1 MQQNIEHP
9 ENDACYEGLAVNKGI
24 EQPDPVN
31 PAIAERLKHL
41 KKKTLTADEYVTGI
55 FRGDINIL
63 SQAITLVESA
73 RIDQY
78 DERRNA
84 VHGDPAVDA
93 GNLRLLCERFFR
105 LLHYWGKQ

>member
-41 KKKTLTADEYVTGI
+41 KKKRKCIWEI
-55 FRGDINIL
+55 
-63 SQAITLVESA
+63 Q
-73 RIDQY
+73 RIYMVQTVK
-78 DERRNA
+78 ERP
-84 VHGDPAVDA
+84 VLPM
-93 GNLRLLCERFFR
+93 
-105 LLHYWGKQ
+105 LLHMRFAVYRFGVKKVRNV

>member
-9 ENDACYEGLAVNKGI
+9 ENEACYEGLAVNKGI

-41 KKKTLTADEYVTGI
+41 RKKTLTADEYVAGI
-55 FRGDINIL
+55 LRGDINIL

-73 RIDQY
+73 RIDR
-78 DERRNA
+78 D
-84 VHGDPAVDA
+84 HGSTRSREKYFHR
-93 GNLRLLCERFFR
+93 GFR
-105 LLHYWGKQ
+105 EIPHRTRTQNCRASHRPE

>member
-9 ENDACYEGLAVNKGI
+9 ENDACYESLAVNKGI

-73 RIDQY
+73 RIDHQAMAQEVINRCLPNTGKS
-78 DERRNA
+78 DRKST
-84 VHGDPAVDA
+84 
-93 GNLRLLCERFFR
+93 RLNSS
-105 LLHYWGKQ
+105 HT